1 MRATTLAVTSAMMVA
16 AFATT
21 GAQEPAPDRSLD
33 RMRSVLQKPPLRLD
47 VPEAEPNFKI
57 HIEAIHPMHDIFE
70 KPPWQLP
77 PIVWRIPNMGPAT
90 AFGSMPI
97 LSVDLL
103 SIARSVGASNRARDQ
118 RAARAEVQR
127 AILEYCAARPNA
139 NTIQICSTSPAIR

>member
-1 MRATTLAVTSAMMVA
+1 MKAVTHALAPAMIVA
-16 AFATT
+16 ALASPC
-21 GAQEPAPDRSLD
+21 AQEPAADRSLD
-33 RMRSVLQKPPLRLD
+33 RMRAVLQKPPLRLD
-47 VPEAEPNFKI
+47 VPEVEANFKI

-103 SIARSVGASNRARDQ
+103 SIARSVGAANRARDQ
-118 RAARAEVQR
+118 RAAREEVLR
-127 AILEYCAARPNA
+127 AIAGYCAAQSNP